1 MKTNTA
7 FPTLLATSL
16 LRRVVFPLLALL
28 SVSSVA
34 FAQNGVFSW
43 AGLGSGNQDANVG
56 LTNTKTYLN
65 AVDAGGWGGT
75 VNGVTFAR
83 GNFNSNPSGSNYA
96 VTGAGSTFF
105 RDPINLRGE
114 LGKVVLD
121 FVYGSG
127 SSTQTVT
134 LSGLTAG
141 EFYTTTFYNYA
152 WDNNSRAQAIT
163 TTGGAS
169 TTFNQNFN
177 GQNNANVLRYGFV
190 ASGTNEAITFTPVNA
205 GATFHNSA
213 FTTEQAF
220 NKTYVSGGDWTTAAW
235 STAGA
240 PNAVGANAD
249 FTAQAAPTTL
259 NLNAAQTVGNLRFA
273 GTNGWTVSGSNTLTL
288 QADVGGRAI
297 LAATSG
303 THTIATPT
311 DWSSDLWVS
320 GAGRLE
326 LSGQVGTTSR
336 GLTKSGVGT
345 LVLSGSNAFSG
356 VTDITAGTLVAANN
370 AALGAGGHDQSKMTW
385 IRDGATLALQGN
397 ISSGE
402 HFHVWGSGVGGLGA
416 IRNLSGNNALTNVDG
431 SGPGYALRSQTT
443 VGVDAGSLSVSGFY
457 ESGGSYGLTTIGAGT
472 LILTAN
478 STYTGTTTI
487 SGGTLQVGNGGTN
500 GTLGTGA
507 VTNNASLVFNR
518 ANALAVA
525 NVISGTGSVAQN
537 GAGVTTLAASNTYT
551 GGTTVNAGTLA
562 LGAANRLADSGAVTV
577 NAGSFDLGG
586 FSETVGA
593 VTLAGGSITN
603 GTLTG
608 SSYDM
613 QSGSVSAALA
623 GNAALTKST
632 ASTVTLSASNTYAG
646 GTTVNAGTLA
656 LGAANRLADS
666 GAVTV
671 NAGSFDLGGFSET
684 VGAVTLAGGSI
695 TNGTLTGS
703 SYDMQSGSVSAAL
716 AGNAALTKSTAST
729 VTLSASNT
737 YAGGTTVNAGTLATA
752 GSQRLADTGA
762 VTVNSNATFAIGG
775 DETIGSLS
783 GSGAVELGGRL
794 TTGASNSTYSGS
806 MSGLGGLTKSGAG
819 TFTLSGASTYTG
831 DTILAAGTLVLN
843 NANALWT
850 GGVLSMDAGT
860 TLTVNQRTFIGAL
873 DQNGG
878 TIDGSGQLV
887 ATLTLTESGA
897 LNAVLADG
905 PDFAAGI
912 LKRTS
917 GTTTIGAAN
926 TFTGG
931 INVQGGTLQLGA
943 GGSFDAA
950 SSLALS
956 SGATMDL
963 GNKAQT
969 FSAVSGAG
977 GTVALGSGALTVAGS
992 GNSEFAGAITGT
1004 GSFTK
1009 GGSGTV
1015 TLSGTSTYSGDTVVN
1030 AGELKVNGSIASSEV
1045 TVNSGAVLSGS
1056 GTVGG
1061 ISGAG
1066 SINPGNSPG
1075 ILTAPW
1081 IDPSDGMFLN
1091 FEITDIKPEYSQA
1104 TSSANDVLRLTAAN
1118 PFAAAMDAGNEINV
1132 YFNVANFDLD
1142 QAFLGGIYTDDQADF
1157 TNLVSNATF
1166 NFYVQDDEGS
1176 VSYNGILYSVLT
1188 GYEIELGTAL
1198 DTANFADGT
1207 VNGRIMQ
1214 FTVVP
1219 EPSSALLVLIAGGA
1233 ALTRRRRQ
1241 PTA

>member
-1 MKTNTA
+1 MEPEIWQLARKTANSLNLSTSQFISRLIEETDGAIQYKGLLELRKHKSEADPDPHHAPFPISTQSIPTKPPTEQHTMKTNTA

-105 RDPINLRGE
+105 RDPINLGGE

-121 FVYGSG
+121 FVHGSG

-141 EFYTTTFYNYA
+141 EFYTTTFYNFA

-356 VTDITAGTLVAANN
+356 VTDITAGTLVAAND

-487 SGGTLQVGNGGTN
+487 SGGTLQVGNGGTSGALGSGN
-500 GTLGTGA
+500 VLNNATLALNRSDNTIFSNAISGSGVVVKKGFGDVTFTGANTSSGGLMVSQGLTWAGSAANLGSGTITLGDATTGTGGRSDAGLLIDNAVNTTIANDILVTGA
-507 VTNNASLVFNR
+507 VGDRQLGGYNTGGSAANTWTGTITLERDLNLR
-518 ANALAVA
+518 AWNTTTRSSFDGQ
-525 NVISGTGSVAQN
+525 ITGTGGIN
-537 GAGVTTLAASNTYT
+537 VTQGRVTLGNTGNDYT
-551 GGTTVNAGTLA
+551 GATTVNAGTILQANANEVLPNATA
-562 LGAANRLADSGAVTV
+562 LTV
-577 NAGSFDLGG
+577 NGTLRFYTGG
-586 FSETVGA
+586 GTETVG
-593 VTLAGGSITN
+593 
-603 GTLTG
+603 
-608 SSYDM
+608 
-613 QSGSVSAALA
+613 
-623 GNAALTKST
+623 
-632 ASTVTLSASNTYAG
+632 
-646 GTTVNAGTLA
+646 
-656 LGAANRLADS
+656 
-666 GAVTV
+666 
-671 NAGSFDLGGFSET
+671 
-684 VGAVTLAGGSI
+684 
-695 TNGTLTGS
+695 
-703 SYDMQSGSVSAAL
+703 
-716 AGNAALTKSTAST
+716 
-729 VTLSASNT
+729 
-737 YAGGTTVNAGTLATA
+737 
-752 GSQRLADTGA
+752 
-762 VTVNSNATFAIGG
+762 
-775 DETIGSLS
+775 
-783 GSGAVELGGRL
+783 
-794 TTGASNSTYSGS
+794 
-806 MSGLGGLTKSGAG
+806 
-819 TFTLSGASTYTG
+819 TLSG
-831 DTILAAGTLVLN
+831 N
-843 NANALWT
+843 
-850 GGVLSMDAGT
+850 
-860 TLTVNQRTFIGAL
+860 
-873 DQNGG
+873 G
-878 TIDGSGQLV
+878 TI
-887 ATLTLTESGA
+887 ESI
-897 LNAVLADG
+897 DG
-905 PDFAAGI
+905 P
-912 LKRTS
+912 
-917 GTTTIGAAN
+917 N
-926 TFTGG
+926 TL
-931 INVQGGTLQLGA
+931 I
-943 GGSFDAA
+943 
-950 SSLALS
+950 
-956 SGATMDL
+956 
-963 GNKAQT
+963 
-969 FSAVSGAG
+969 
-977 GTVALGSGALTVAGS
+977 
-992 GNSEFAGAITGT
+992 EPR
-1004 GSFTK
+1004 
-1009 GGSGTV
+1009 
-1015 TLSGTSTYSGDTVVN
+1015 
-1030 AGELKVNGSIASSEV
+1030 ELE
-1045 TVNSGAVLSGS
+1045 
-1056 GTVGG
+1056 
-1061 ISGAG
+1061 
-1066 SINPGNSPG
+1066 
-1075 ILTAPW
+1075 
-1081 IDPSDGMFLN
+1081 
-1091 FEITDIKPEYSQA
+1091 
-1104 TSSANDVLRLTAAN
+1104 
-1118 PFAAAMDAGNEINV
+1118 
-1132 YFNVANFDLD
+1132 
-1142 QAFLGGIYTDDQADF
+1142 
-1157 TNLVSNATF
+1157 
-1166 NFYVQDDEGS
+1166 
-1176 VSYNGILYSVLT
+1176 
-1188 GYEIELGTAL
+1188 
-1198 DTANFADGT
+1198 
-1207 VNGRIMQ
+1207 
-1214 FTVVP
+1214 
-1219 EPSSALLVLIAGGA
+1219 
-1233 ALTRRRRQ
+1233 
-1241 PTA
+1241 